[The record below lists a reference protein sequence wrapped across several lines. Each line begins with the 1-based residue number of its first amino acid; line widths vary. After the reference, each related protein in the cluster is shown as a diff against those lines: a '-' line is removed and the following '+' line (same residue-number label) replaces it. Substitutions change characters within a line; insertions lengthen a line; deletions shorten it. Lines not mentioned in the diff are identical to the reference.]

1 MPRKSTPA
9 QQAASRANGQRSA
22 GPPRGPRTATINPLA
37 RRLVRQRATANTIC
51 LTGENRAAFHKLL
64 RSFIRDFAPATDT
77 EFLRVET
84 LATIE
89 WRLRRLWEAERA
101 TLDHELLTD
110 SQSNPTAA
118 DLHPSVRLARAE
130 RTLTDSTRTV
140 DKLHLQEARLIRSF
154 NTTLSQLQALQKN
167 HAPLTRHPLNPKDQP
182 RKKPFKIPGNNP
194 AQPEFNPAIPGDN
207 PTLDT
212 N

>member
-1 MPRKSTPA
+1 MPRKSSPA
-9 QQAASRANGQRSA
+9 QQAASRANGRRSP
-22 GPPRGPRTATINPLA
+22 GPPRGPRTATLNPLA
-37 RRLVRQRATANTIC
+37 RRLLRQRATAQTIC

-101 TLDHELLTD
+101 TLDHQLLTD
-110 SQSNPTAA
+110 SQSA
-118 DLHPSVRLARAE
+118 DLHPSARLARAE

-154 NTTLSQLQALQKN
+154 NTTLAQLQALQKN
-167 HAPLTRHPLNPKDQP
+167 SAPLTRHPLNPKDQP
-182 RKKPFKIPGNNP
+182 AKPTSEIPENNP
-194 AQPEFNPAIPGDN
+194 AQPDFIPAIPGEY
-207 PTLDT
+207 PTLD
-212 N
+212 NN